1 MDKDRP
7 LIDCVGYIL
16 LDSPRFI
23 DLYAKR
29 SSPTRFVQTWSPKK
43 LNSRS
48 IIERSISPKR
58 AISRGRKNL
67 LLDFEFKLVR
77 PFVQDNQPI
86 LLSPIPG
93 TCRQSVRPKP
103 QLKFGLTASNRL
115 PVQLRRSR
123 FRFTP
128 TSTCRVIFASDGVRS
143 VAAAIR

>member
-1 MDKDRP
+1 M
-7 LIDCVGYIL
+7 IDSVSYIL

-29 SSPTRFVQTWSPKK
+29 PESNPICPNLVTKK

-77 PFVQDNQPI
+77 PFVQDN
-86 LLSPIPG
+86 
-93 TCRQSVRPKP
+93 
-103 QLKFGLTASNRL
+103 NRYSC
-115 PVQLRRSR
+115 RRS
-123 FRFTP
+123 P
-128 TSTCRVIFASDGVRS
+128 AL
-143 VAAAIR
+143 AANRCGPSPN

>member
-1 MDKDRP
+1 M
-7 LIDCVGYIL
+7 IDCVSYIL

-29 SSPTRFVQTWSPKK
+29 PESNPICPNLVTKK

-128 TSTCRVIFASDGVRS
+128 PSTCRVIFASDGVRL